1 MTEKQNVAQNVIVNV
16 FEARALTEHEL
27 ALDELWSESDGVNV
41 VLHTA
46 IHDGVRYVSNGMH
59 YSGIPLS
66 NFSKFAE
73 VEYI

>member
-1 MTEKQNVAQNVIVNV
+1 MQIQKQKDVVVNV
-16 FEARALTEHEL
+16 FEARSFTDHEL

-46 IHDGVRYVSNGMH
+46 IHNGVRSVSNGIH

-66 NFSKFAE
+66 NFSKFTE
-73 VEYI
+73 VE